1 MHKISLHVELTLT
14 IETDLTSPVDIMD
27 NIDLSAIGNDV
38 VEVYDTETDNFYI
51 TDSR

>member
-38 VEVYDTETDNFYI
+38 VEVYDTDVNNFYI
-51 TDSR
+51 AESR